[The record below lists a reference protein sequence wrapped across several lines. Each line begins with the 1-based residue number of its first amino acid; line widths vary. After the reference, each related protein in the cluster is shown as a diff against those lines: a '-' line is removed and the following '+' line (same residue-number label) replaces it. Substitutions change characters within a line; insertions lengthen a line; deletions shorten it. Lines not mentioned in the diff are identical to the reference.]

1 MVTDA
6 GLARLVDVRRF
17 PGSRRH
23 PHVSRAMRNAHTTGY
38 PDMTFTY
45 GNPGDRALSWK

>member
-1 MVTDA
+1 
-6 GLARLVDVRRF
+6 
-17 PGSRRH
+17 
-23 PHVSRAMRNAHTTGY
+23 MRNAHTTGY